1 MPKYVYPAIFDP
13 NEHGGYTVTFPDL
26 PGCVTEGD
34 TLDEALKMAA
44 EAMALHLYGMEEDG
58 DEIPVPSNP
67 VEVKLPEDASPGAF
81 VTLIQART
89 EPIRD
94 ETQNRAIKKTLT
106 IPKWLNDAAEKEG
119 INFSQVLQY
128 ALKEQLGFVDKHLS
142 LSDAPAQTRMKPK
155 KVF

>member
-13 NEHGGYTVTFPDL
+13 NELGGYTVIFPDL

-34 TLDEALKMAA
+34 NLEEALKMAS
-44 EAMALHLYGMEEDG
+44 EAIAIHLYGMEQDG
-58 DEIPVPSNP
+58 DEIPTPSNP
-67 VEVKLPEDASPGAF
+67 AEVQIPDDTSSGAF

-89 EPIRD
+89 EPIHD
-94 ETQNRAIKKTLT
+94 EMKNRAVKKTLT

-128 ALKEQLGFVDKHLS
+128 ALKEQLGFIDKRS
-142 LSDAPAQTRMKPK
+142 
-155 KVF
+155 

>member
-13 NEHGGYTVTFPDL
+13 NELGGYTVTFPDL

-34 TLDEALKMAA
+34 NLEEALKMAS
-44 EAMALHLYGMEEDG
+44 EAMALHLYGMEQDG
-58 DEIPVPSNP
+58 DEIPTPSNP
-67 VEVKLPEDASPGAF
+67 AEVQIPDDTSSGAF

-89 EPIRD
+89 EPIHD
-94 ETQNRAIKKTLT
+94 EMKNRAVKKTLT

-128 ALKEQLGFVDKHLS
+128 ALKEQLGFIDKRS
-142 LSDAPAQTRMKPK
+142 
-155 KVF
+155 